1 MYQPTVNDLTVNDST
16 AQVVL
21 HRKSVM
27 GVFDLLSSPQVV
39 VLILTQKAHLVK
51 EMRFNA
57 IIPSLVWSA

>member
-39 VLILTQKAHLVK
+39 VLILRVQ
-51 EMRFNA
+51 
-57 IIPSLVWSA
+57 I